1 MDTTIGNAGGT
12 TAAATGAAAPVS
24 VRTGWLRGMYAAN
37 VLAAGIPGALITL
50 APGWARENMFGAT
63 QDPVTFGM
71 LGAIWLAIGL
81 LSLIGL
87 RHPLPLAGIFA
98 VQIVYKSVWLV
109 AVALP
114 RLVAGERLADVV
126 PFAIF
131 FGAIVAAWLVGAPLG
146 YLFGRRPLAGA

>member
-1 MDTTIGNAGGT
+1 MSTIEQ
-12 TAAATGAAAPVS
+12 AAPGIGAVGAAAPVG
-24 VRTGWLRGMYAAN
+24 VRWGWLRGMYAAN
-37 VLAAGIPGALITL
+37 VLGAGVPGALIVL
-50 APGWARENMFGAT
+50 APGWARENMVGAE

-71 LGAIWLAIGL
+71 LGAVWLAIGL
-81 LSLIGL
+81 LSLVGL

-98 VQIVYKSVWLV
+98 VQIVYKSVWIV

-131 FGAIVAAWLVGAPLG
+131 FGIVVACWLVGAPLA
-146 YLFGRRPLAGA
+146 YLLGRRAAAGL

>member
-1 MDTTIGNAGGT
+1 MSTIEQ
-12 TAAATGAAAPVS
+12 AASAVAIRGAAAPAE
-24 VRTGWLRGMYAAN
+24 VRWGWLRGMYAAN
-37 VLAAGIPGALITL
+37 VLGAGVPGALIVL
-50 APGWARENMFGAT
+50 APGWARENLFGAE

-71 LGAIWLAIGL
+71 LGAVWLAIGL
-81 LSLIGL
+81 LSLVGL

-114 RLVAGERLADVV
+114 RLVAGERLDDVV

-131 FGAIVAAWLVGAPLG
+131 FGGVVACWLVGAPLAH
-146 YLFGRRPLAGA
+146 LVGRRPAAGR